1 MNPEILGTKQAVRLG
16 PGNTPVSVLMV
27 TWKAGNN
34 GPFDEQSTWEELN
47 SGVLLTKLQAKARA
61 LATLPQAQQTA

>member
-1 MNPEILGTKQAVRLG
+1 
-16 PGNTPVSVLMV
+16 VLIV

-47 SGVLLTKLQAKARA
+47 SGVLLSKLQAKTRA
-61 LATLPQAQQTA
+61 LSTLPQAQQTA